1 MSSGKQPPPKP
12 SKQPASKAQPT
23 SKPAPASVLPTLTS
37 GPLPLLPLKLSL
49 ESTLQTTLSKLL
61 SRTSTKV
68 LITNPKTVGRSL
80 NYMVTGGAKGLQKSL
95 NVRQFAD
102 LYRTGGVPMP
112 GDKDYPDDIGE
123 QNSPVLQPFHCPCGC
138 PLFPYPSFYL
148 FFPSSLLPFFPSSL
162 LLFFFSSSPPS
173 LPSPPS
179 PPYQVI
185 VARSTSTAE
194 LQAVVTW
201 IKSRQTTLSSLSS
214 KKKPSSSNPF
224 DSSFSDDPETYTV
237 LLIPHVTPL
246 ASLLLTPLASL
257 ASVHSL
263 QLDLV
268 PFDNDLLS
276 LEYEGF
282 LKETSVEGCSEQP
295 FTNVAE
301 SIMVLQ
307 SVFGCIP
314 NIKGIGNKAKGVIEK
329 LVEFRNETTALY
341 NEDDDEIDGEE
352 EEEEEEE
359 ERERERER
367 RNGGGGRKEEAAAA
381 AAAAT
386 GAATGT
392 EKKAD
397 LPASPGIDTLV
408 IIDREVDFAT
418 PLLTP
423 LTYEGLIDE
432 VIGIQ
437 SGYIKVN
444 ESIIGSEA
452 EENKGKKVRKLLEK
466 AGQEREGSDVY
477 YIPSRFACGLL
488 LLLPVRPG
496 VLTSLLLI
504 NSNPLFFLFSVP

>member
-1 MSSGKQPPPKP
+1 MTLV
-12 SKQPASKAQPT
+12 SKN
-23 SKPAPASVLPTLTS
+23 L
-37 GPLPLLPLKLSL
+37 
-49 ESTLQTTLSKLL
+49 
-61 SRTSTKV
+61 
-68 LITNPKTVGRSL
+68 
-80 NYMVTGGAKGLQKSL
+80 
-95 NVRQFAD
+95 
-102 LYRTGGVPMP
+102 
-112 GDKDYPDDIGE
+112 
-123 QNSPVLQPFHCPCGC
+123 
-138 PLFPYPSFYL
+138 L
-148 FFPSSLLPFFPSSL
+148 FFSLSIVLVVAHFFLTLPFISSSLLPFFPSSL

-173 LPSPPS
+173 PPS
-179 PPYQVI
+179 QVI

-359 ERERERER
+359 ERERER

-386 GAATGT
+386 GAAAEI